1 MTEIG
6 QMAMGEIIASTG
18 CRPVVVSRLTV
29 GVYVNKQPGFNQGD
43 SIVDENQGEKKI
55 YGQLN
60 SNLPPKHLACKHK
73 LENKSRK

>member
-1 MTEIG
+1 
-6 QMAMGEIIASTG
+6 MAMGEIIASTG

-29 GVYVNKQPGFNQGD
+29 GVYVNKQPGFNPHQITKGD
-43 SIVDENQGEKKI
+43 SIVDEDQGEKKI

-60 SNLPPKHLACKHK
+60 SNLPPKHLACKHM